1 MDFSSRKTLK
11 YLHIIFGGAQA
22 PPYIPV
28 IKETKEMSVEYTNRY
43 NDVYTFTKQENG
55 DVLWEGS
62 FKWCRFGWPNVY
74 KEAYEQYRKDGGDMH
89 IEQFKVEVH
98 NYDRE
103 TYKPSEIAEKYRSL
117 VHSDMN
123 TIDMVDPS
131 GGPYMTSH
139 MDLGSFLGEEF
150 EGRCIREFKP
160 IEEGYLIITYDK
172 YEHLAE
178 YRQIGGIINYPEN
191 E

>member
-1 MDFSSRKTLK
+1 MK
-11 YLHIIFGGAQA
+11 
-22 PPYIPV
+22 
-28 IKETKEMSVEYTNRY
+28 YTNRY
-43 NDVYTFTKQENG
+43 NDVYTFTKQEDG
-55 DVLWEGS
+55 SVLWEGD
-62 FKWCRFGWPNVY
+62 FKYCRIGWPNVY
-74 KEAYEQYRKDGGDMH
+74 KEAYQQYRKDGGDMH

-98 NYDRE
+98 NYDPE
-103 TYKPSEIAEKYRSL
+103 TYKSSDISQKYRSL
-117 VHSDMN
+117 VYSDMN

>member
-1 MDFSSRKTLK
+1 MK
-11 YLHIIFGGAQA
+11 
-22 PPYIPV
+22 
-28 IKETKEMSVEYTNRY
+28 YTNRY

-55 DVLWEGS
+55 DVLWEGD
-62 FKWCRFGWPNVY
+62 FKYCRIGWPNVY
-74 KEAYEQYRKDGGDMH
+74 KEAYQQYRKDGGDMH

-117 VHSDMN
+117 VYSDMN

>member
-1 MDFSSRKTLK
+1 MRQYK
-11 YLHIIFGGAQA
+11 
-22 PPYIPV
+22 
-28 IKETKEMSVEYTNRY
+28 NRY
-43 NDVYTFTKQENG
+43 GDIFTFELDADKNVIWKG
-55 DVLWEGS
+55 NFDY
-62 FKWCRFGWPNVY
+62 CRYGNPNIY

-89 IEQFKVEVH
+89 IEWFKEEVH
-98 NYDRE
+98 KYDKE
-103 TYKPSEIAEKYRSL
+103 TFKPSEISEKYRSL
-117 VHSDMN
+117 VYSDTN

-139 MDLGSFLGEEF
+139 MDLGDYLGEEF
-150 EGRCIREFKP
+150 SGRCIRSFESLKDDNWK
-160 IEEGYLIITYDK
+160 IITYDK

>member
-1 MDFSSRKTLK
+1 MK
-11 YLHIIFGGAQA
+11 
-22 PPYIPV
+22 
-28 IKETKEMSVEYTNRY
+28 YTNRY
-43 NDVYTFTKQENG
+43 NDVYTFTKQEDG
-55 DVLWEGS
+55 SVLWEGD
-62 FKWCRFGWPNVY
+62 FKYCRIGWPNVY
-74 KEAYEQYRKDGGDMH
+74 KEAYQQYRKDGGDMH

-117 VHSDMN
+117 VYSDMN

-178 YRQIGGIINYPEN
+178 YRQIGGIINYSEN

>member
-1 MDFSSRKTLK
+1 MADQSSN
-11 YLHIIFGGAQA
+11 Q
-22 PPYIPV
+22 YIDV
-28 IKETKEMSVEYTNRY
+28 AITNRMVSY
-43 NDVYTFTKQENG
+43 KNRYGDVYTFELDENKN
-55 DVLWEGS
+55 VIWKGS

-74 KEAYEQYRKDGGDMH
+74 KEAYQQYRKDGGHMH
-89 IEQFKVEVH
+89 IEEFKEEVH
-98 NYDRE
+98 TYDRE
-103 TYKPSEIAEKYRSL
+103 TFKPSDIAEKYRSL
-117 VHSDMN
+117 VYSDTN

-139 MDLGSFLGEEF
+139 MDLGDFLGEEF
-150 EGRCIREFKP
+150 NSRCIREFKP
-160 IEEGYLIITYDK
+160 VEEGYLIITYDK

>member
-1 MDFSSRKTLK
+1 MKQYK
-11 YLHIIFGGAQA
+11 
-22 PPYIPV
+22 
-28 IKETKEMSVEYTNRY
+28 NRY
-43 NDVYTFTKQENG
+43 GDIFTFELDADKNVIWKG
-55 DVLWEGS
+55 NFDH
-62 FKWCRFGWPNVY
+62 CRFGWPNVY
-74 KEAYEQYRKDGGDMH
+74 KEAYQQYRKDGGDMH

-123 TIDMVDPS
+123 TTDMVDPY

>member
-1 MDFSSRKTLK
+1 M
-11 YLHIIFGGAQA
+11 
-22 PPYIPV
+22 
-28 IKETKEMSVEYTNRY
+28 KEYKNRY
-43 NDVYTFTKQENG
+43 GDIHTFELDVDKNVIWKGNF
-55 DVLWEGS
+55 DH
-62 FKWCRFGWPNVY
+62 CRYGNPNIY
-74 KEAYEQYRKDGGDMH
+74 KEAYQQYRKDGGDMH
-89 IEQFKVEVH
+89 IEQFKEEVH

-103 TYKPSEIAEKYRSL
+103 TFKPSEISTKYRSL
-117 VHSDMN
+117 VYPDMN

-150 EGRCIREFKP
+150 EGRCVRSFESLEDDNWK
-160 IEEGYLIITYDK
+160 IITYDK

>member
-1 MDFSSRKTLK
+1 MK
-11 YLHIIFGGAQA
+11 
-22 PPYIPV
+22 
-28 IKETKEMSVEYTNRY
+28 YTNRY
-43 NDVYTFTKQENG
+43 NDVYTFTKQEDG
-55 DVLWEGS
+55 SVLWEGD
-62 FKWCRFGWPNVY
+62 FKYCRIGWPNVY
-74 KEAYEQYRKDGGDMH
+74 KEAYQQYRKDGGDMH

-117 VHSDMN
+117 VYSDMN

-139 MDLGSFLGEEF
+139 MNLGSFLGEEF
-150 EGRCIREFKP
+150 EGRCIRSFESLEDDKWK
-160 IEEGYLIITYDK
+160 IITYDK